1 MRLDKLR
8 KSTYNFDRLS
18 FFVKVTTMSI
28 DENEREHA
36 ILDAASDLLL
46 RHGYNKTTMSDVAD
60 AVGLHRGLIYLQFKS
75 KDGLIA
81 ALIIR
86 ELNTYADAWSRQLEA
101 DPLGGTV
108 ASLYR
113 SMLHALKPLPLMT
126 AILTRDEEIFG
137 KYTRKPGNLLTRLPD
152 TGLTR
157 DFLQAMQE
165 VGVVRQDVN
174 ITAMA
179 LVMDALTPAIM
190 ETLAAYR
197 EESRSDRG
205 HSSKPSYDELMET
218 ISEMLERMLT
228 PEAGINLA
236 AGKAIM
242 LQGLDDARTHFM
254 QTEHQKQEH
263 T

>member
-1 MRLDKLR
+1 MII
-8 KSTYNFDRLS
+8 
-18 FFVKVTTMSI
+18 MSI
-28 DENEREHA
+28 DEKEREQA
-36 ILDAASDLLL
+36 ILDAAAGLLL

-60 AVGLHRGLIYLQFKS
+60 AVGLHRGLVYLQFKS
-75 KDGLIA
+75 KDELVE

-86 ELNTYADAWSRQLEA
+86 ELNTYAEAWSRQLEA

-113 SMLHALKPLPLMT
+113 SMLHALKPLPLTT

-137 KYTRKPGNLLTRLPD
+137 KYTRKPGNLLTRLPNN
-152 TGLTR
+152 GLTR

-165 VGVVRQDVN
+165 VGVVRRDVN

-190 ETLAAYR
+190 ETLAAYK
-197 EESRSDRG
+197 EESRSDRA
-205 HSSKPSYDELMET
+205 HASKPSYDELMET

-242 LQGLDDARTHFM
+242 LRGLDAARAHFIQM
-254 QTEHQKQEH
+254 EQQKKENSH
-263 T
+263 GT